1 MMCQSNTFDTVYIKR
16 FLIVNVYTIFAHGD
30 VTNFDLLLI
39 LLYNEPVSDYALALG
54 TEGLSS
60 S

>member
-30 VTNFDLLLI
+30 VTYFDLLLI
-39 LLYNEPVSDYALALG
+39 LLYIEPVNDDALALG